1 MREMQRLENALIS
14 LARGDNEALSVIYD
28 SLSRMIFSLAL
39 GITENYS
46 DAEDVL
52 QETMIDTV
60 KYSHSYRTGTN
71 PRAFIL
77 SMARHNA
84 IDLVRRRREHLSI
97 DDSTVAE
104 LADGESLYPLSRDIK
119 ELLGRLDAD
128 ERQIIILRIYGEL
141 SFAEAAKTM
150 EISVFA
156 AQKRYQRALKK
167 LRSISGGD
175 FG

>member
-1 MREMQRLENALIS
+1 MNEKMSLENAIIA
-14 LARGDNEALSVIYD
+14 LAKGENEALSEIYD
-28 SLSRMIFSLAL
+28 SLSRIIFSLAL

-52 QETMIDTV
+52 QETMIETV
-60 KYSHSYRTGTN
+60 KYAHSYRGGTN
-71 PRAFIL
+71 PKAWIL
-77 SMARHNA
+77 AMARHNA
-84 IDLVRRRREHLSI
+84 IDLVRKRKNHLSLE
-97 DDSTVAE
+97 DSTVISLE
-104 LADGESLYPLSRDIK
+104 SEETLDNLAPDISA
-119 ELLGRLDAD
+119 LLGRLDED

-141 SFAEAAKTM
+141 SFAEVSKTM

-167 LRSISGGD
+167 LKNISGGD